1 MIATLLSFIERNTL
15 TVKRTRPVSHTVH
28 RSERLFSRSVLTTLL
43 TCLACLGWSAPSDDQ
58 VKKIYRDLLPQVRL
72 DRIREDYV
80 AISKLGSR
88 LAGSKAESKTFDYAE
103 ECFRSLKA
111 TNIHRE
117 PFTVTIPDPDA
128 VGKLEIGRQRIDLLP
143 LWPNLVRTSTCNLNC
158 PIIYGGNGSLEALRG
173 LDVAGSAVVEEFG
186 VGAGWKNAAKLGAS
200 AIIFLEPNTMPRGD
214 AENKFSAVPLSVPR
228 FYLPLQSAGPVLQAC
243 QAHQAVH
250 ISCRQ
255 DWVQRTSYNLIADLP
270 GNDPADQTEAIVQI
284 AYADSMSI
292 VPGMAPGAES
302 IGGLAGLL
310 ETARIFS
317 SRPHARTLRLVVS
330 GAHFMALRGVREYVQ
345 KRMDSNDNPPLLCL
359 TLDLSSGSRSI
370 GSYARGW
377 FYDYRDE
384 EEDNVRQLSRL
395 FRAHADHLAEVM
407 DVSPARVVLVD
418 AVNNGDD
425 RTWKNNIPGK
435 FALDCEPLITS
446 GMNALTFMTVEDSR
460 ERVDTP
466 FDTLDRVDVSNVRRQ
481 IQTVAA
487 MLHHALNDTSDR
499 SETSDYR
506 LAITPAKPVGMS
518 LTGGFSTLTGNV
530 AIYDA
535 NKSFVPDTPVP
546 GAIAG
551 VLAKQKTMMGVRG
564 DMFQAVD
571 AHANYKI
578 VGVAPKTAYSD
589 DSRWI
594 TRIVA
599 FHMDPI
605 TGNID
610 YAPSWGT
617 YGDDTYHIEFPL
629 KTSERSSPLVVFH
642 CVAVD
647 LYDLVDPQ
655 DLQALQ
661 WVWIGDAAT
670 GAHPQDYGFL
680 GPGFDTKFSPE
691 IEDTQV
697 LFVRPDSRYFV
708 LAQGGP
714 GASRLILTNS
724 KLGNEAGIGYVPSP
738 GRFADVPLHTAED
751 IVAINATRLA
761 RFKKYRIVSK
771 GITDLQAQAEQEIK
785 EAKASQAVRDW
796 PEAER
801 HARAAWG
808 LALRSHPILQSTAN
822 DVVNGVI
829 FYLFLLIPF
838 SYFMER
844 LLVGNQLLSKQ
855 LTFAVAFFIGAFILL
870 RLIHPAFEIVSNPA
884 MIFVAFVMG
893 TLSLIVISFILGK
906 FEASLKAVR
915 QAQSGVHEVDIKRS
929 SVAMAAF
936 NLGVS
941 NMRRRKA
948 RTILTTL
955 TLVVMTFIV
964 LSFTS
969 IVQELSLNEY
979 SSNTPARYSGILLR
993 SPGLDPMQLAMYRQL
1008 TNEFSGRGVVVR
1020 RAAYYG
1026 ADIGTTGVLTL
1037 QRADR
1042 SAEVRAMAG
1051 FEAGEVDVLHPQ
1063 DALLPGGR
1071 WFKPGERDVM
1081 ILPQRIAQQLKVDP
1095 DEVGKAKV
1103 SYAGVDYTVI
1113 GIIDS
1118 GFMRALVDLDGDG
1131 IMPADFSLSNKYQQ
1145 ESASTT
1151 KAFRSYLRL
1160 DPSACFILPTE
1171 TALSLGADIRN
1182 MAVSFAKPEQTRHAL
1197 DTLMPRLRINLY
1209 GSVPNGNGGLEVR
1222 QFSIFESSKGVGLGL
1237 VLVQLVIASVF
1248 VLNTMVASVYERTKE
1263 IAIFSSIG
1271 LAPNHIAMLF
1281 FAESLVYGVL
1291 GAVIGYFVAQ
1301 TSAKIIVSTGAL
1313 PGLTLNFSSTSA
1325 VMSAV
1330 IVMAVVLAS
1339 TIYPARKASEIA
1351 APAMNEEVF
1360 ETDPEGDVW
1369 NLPLPFSIGTAEAG
1383 PLIRFLGEWL
1393 KAYEEYT
1400 IGDFVTANTTTEVIR
1415 DENELNPQFRV
1426 STVAWLAP
1434 YDLGISQTLV
1444 LTASPAHVPGV
1455 YVLDLQLARLAG
1467 DPENWPV
1474 VNKRFLANLRKQFL
1488 TWRTLGPEHRKKY
1501 IEALKDDG

>member
-1 MIATLLSFIERNTL
+1 MIADLIRFFEREIPTRTL
-15 TVKRTRPVSHTVH
+15 TAQSIVSLKRIIVGI
-28 RSERLFSRSVLTTLL
+28 LFGS
-43 TCLACLGWSAPSDDQ
+43 LACLAMSTPTDDQ
-58 VKKIYRDLLPQVRL
+58 IKQIYRQLLPQVRL
-72 DRIREDYV
+72 DRIQRDYRSI
-80 AISKLGSR
+80 AELGSR
-88 LAGSKAESKTFDYAE
+88 LAGSTGEANAFDYAE
-103 ECFRSLKA
+103 ATFRSIGA
-111 TNIHRE
+111 VNIHRE
-117 PFTVTIPDPDA
+117 TFRVTVPDPDA
-128 VGKLEIGRQRIDLLP
+128 VGHLAVSGHTVDVLP
-143 LWPNLVRTSTCNLNC
+143 LWPNLVRTSTCDING

-173 LDVAGSAVVEEFG
+173 MDIVGAVVVEEFG
-186 VGAGWKNAAKLGAS
+186 VGAAWKNAAKLGAA
-200 AIIFLEPNTMPRGD
+200 AIVFIEPGAMPRGD

-228 FYLPLQSAGPVLQAC
+228 FYLPIKVSGPVLQAC
-243 QAHQAVH
+243 QSHQTVRL
-250 ISCRQ
+250 SCRQ
-255 DWVQRTSYNLIADLP
+255 DWVGRTSCNLIADLP
-270 GNDPADQTEAIVQI
+270 GNSPAQNSEPIALE

-292 VPGMAPGAES
+292 VPKLAPGAES
-302 IGGLAGLL
+302 IGGLATLL
-310 ETARIFS
+310 EAARVFS
-317 SRPHARTLRLVVS
+317 VRPHARPLRLIVS
-330 GAHFMALRGVREYVQ
+330 GAHFLALQGAREYVQ
-345 KRMDSNDNPPLLCL
+345 KRMDTNDLPPLLCL

-395 FRAHADHLAEVM
+395 FRAHAEKLAEVM

-435 FALDCEPLITS
+435 FALDCEPILTS
-446 GMNALTFMTVEDSR
+446 GMNALTLMTVEDSR

-466 FDTLDRVDVSNVRRQ
+466 FDTIDRVDISNVRRQ
-481 IQTVAA
+481 AQTVAA
-487 MLHHALNDTSDR
+487 MLHHALNDTIDR

-506 LAITPAKPVGMS
+506 LAIEAAKPVGMR
-518 LTGGFSTLTGNV
+518 LTGGFASV
-530 AIYDA
+530 AGKVVIYDP
-535 NKSFVPDTPVP
+535 NKSFVPDTPVSNS
-546 GAIAG
+546 IAA
-551 VLAKQKTMMGVRG
+551 VLATQKTMMGVRG
-564 DMFQAVD
+564 DMLQGVD
-571 AHANYKI
+571 DKADYRI

-589 DSRWI
+589 EKRWI
-594 TRIVA
+594 TRLAA
-599 FHMDPI
+599 FHLDPVS
-605 TGNID
+605 GNID

-617 YGDDTYHIEFPL
+617 YGDETYRIEFPM

-642 CVAVD
+642 CASID

-661 WVWIGDAAT
+661 WVWIGDSDT
-670 GAHPQDYGFL
+670 GAHPQDYGVL

-697 LFVRPDSRYFV
+697 IFVKPDLHFFV

-714 GASRLILTNS
+714 GAARLILTHS
-724 KLGNEAGIGYVPSP
+724 KLGNEAGEGYVSKS
-738 GRFADVPLHTAED
+738 GRFANLPLHTAED

-761 RFKKYRIVSK
+761 RFKKYRIISPSVLELHK
-771 GITDLQAQAEQEIK
+771 QAEQEIAA
-785 EAKASQAVRDW
+785 AKASQAARDW

-808 LALRSHPILQSTAN
+808 LALRAHPVLQSTAN

-855 LTFAVAFFIGAFILL
+855 LGFAVAFFIGAFLLL

-893 TLSLIVISFILGK
+893 TLSLIVMSFILGK
-906 FEASLKAVR
+906 FEASLKVVR

-969 IVQELSLNEY
+969 IVQELTLNEY
-979 SSNTPARYSGILLR
+979 ASNTVARYPGILLR
-993 SPGLDPMQLAMYRQL
+993 NPGLDPMQLAMYRQL
-1008 TNEFSGRGVVVR
+1008 TNEFSGRAVVVR

-1042 SAEVRAMAG
+1042 SAEVNALAG
-1051 FEAGEVDVLHPQ
+1051 FEPDETKVMHPQ

-1071 WFKPGERDVM
+1071 WFRPGERDAM
-1081 ILPQRIAQQLKVDP
+1081 ILPQRIAQQLKIDP

-1103 SYAGVDYTVI
+1103 SYAGVDYTVV

-1118 GFMRALVDLDGDG
+1118 GFMRSLVDLDGDG

-1160 DPSACFILPTE
+1160 DPSSCFILPTE

-1182 MAVSFAKPEQTRHAL
+1182 MAVAFETPAQTRKAL

-1209 GSVPNGNGGLEVR
+1209 GSVPNGHGGLEVR
-1222 QFSIFESSKGVGLGL
+1222 QFSVFESSKGVGLGL
-1237 VLVQLVIASVF
+1237 VFIQLIIASVF

-1325 VMSAV
+1325 VMSAT

-1360 ETDPEGDVW
+1360 ETEPDGDLW
-1369 NLPLPFSIGTAEAG
+1369 DLPLPFSINATEAG

-1400 IGDFVTANTTTEVIR
+1400 IGDFVTANTKTEAETPADGTGTI
-1415 DENELNPQFRV
+1415 FRV

-1434 YDLGISQTLV
+1434 YDLGISQTLL
-1444 LTASPAHVPGV
+1444 LTASPAQVPGV
-1455 YVLDLQLARLAG
+1455 YLLDLKLGRIAG
-1467 DPENWPV
+1467 DPENWPI
-1474 VNKRFLANLRKQFL
+1474 VNQRFLANLRKQFL
-1488 TWRTLGPEHRKKY
+1488 TWRTLGPELRRKY
-1501 IEALKDDG
+1501 SVD

>member
-1 MIATLLSFIERNTL
+1 MDHSRRKEFSCYLSNGTSVIRRCTQVRGLQSFLL
-15 TVKRTRPVSHTVH
+15 V
-28 RSERLFSRSVLTTLL
+28 
-43 TCLACLGWSAPSDDQ
+43 CLASVAFAAPSADQ
-58 VKKIYRDLLPQVRL
+58 VKKTYREILTQVRM
-72 DRIREDYV
+72 DRVKSDYE
-80 AISKLGSR
+80 AISQFGPRITGSVGEEQTIR
-88 LAGSKAESKTFDYAE
+88 YAE
-103 ECFRSLKA
+103 AKLRELKPQA
-111 TNIHRE
+111 VKRE
-117 PFTVTIPDPDA
+117 PFTVTVPDPQA
-128 VGKLEIGRQRIDLLP
+128 IAKLTIGSKSIDLLP
-143 LWPNLVRTSTCNLNC
+143 LWPNLVRTSTCNVSGPL
-158 PIIYGGNGSLEALRG
+158 IYGGNGSLEALRG
-173 LDVAGSAVVEEFG
+173 LTVSGAIVVEEFG
-186 VGAGWKNAAKLGAS
+186 TGASWKNAAKLGAA
-200 AIIFLEPNTMPRGD
+200 AIVFIEPETMPRAD
-214 AENKFSAVPLSVPR
+214 AENKFSVVPLSVPR
-228 FYLPLQSAGPVLQAC
+228 FFLPLKYAGPVLRAC
-243 QAHQAVH
+243 N
-250 ISCRQ
+250 IRESGSLICRQ
-255 DWVQRTSYNLIADLP
+255 DWVQRQSSNLIVDFSGTDSNASQEP
-270 GNDPADQTEAIVQI
+270 IVVF
-284 AYADSMSI
+284 AYADSMCV
-292 VPGMAPGAES
+292 VPELGAGAEG

-310 ETARIFS
+310 EVARIFS
-317 SRPHARTLRLVVS
+317 ARPHSRPLRLVVS
-330 GAHFMALRGVREYVQ
+330 GAHCLALRGAREFVQ
-345 KRMDSNDNPPLLCL
+345 SRMDSHEAPPLLCL

-377 FYDYRDE
+377 FYDFRDE

-395 FRAHADHLAEVM
+395 FRSHAVQLAEVM
-407 DVSPARVVLVD
+407 DVTPARLVLVD
-418 AVNNGDD
+418 AVNNGDS

-435 FALDCEPLITS
+435 FALDCEPLLTS

-460 ERVDTP
+460 DRIDTP
-466 FDTLDRVDVSNVRRQ
+466 FDTLDHVDIGNVCRQ
-481 IQTVAA
+481 IQTVSV
-487 MLHHALNDTSDR
+487 MVHHALDDTSDR
-499 SETSDYR
+499 SEISDYR
-506 LAITPAKPVGMS
+506 LPIQPTSPSGMS
-518 LTGGFSTLTGNV
+518 LVGGFSTVSGSV
-530 AIYDA
+530 VIYDP
-535 NKSFVPDTPVP
+535 NKSFVPDTPVYDS
-546 GAIAG
+546 IAG
-551 VLAKQKTMMGVRG
+551 VLGRQKTMMGVRG
-564 DMFQAVD
+564 DMLQAVD
-571 AHANYKI
+571 SKARYKF
-578 VGVAPKTAYSD
+578 VGIAPKTAYTD
-589 DSRWI
+589 TATNI

-599 FHMDPI
+599 FHLDPQS
-605 TGNID
+605 GNID

-617 YGDDTYHIEFPL
+617 YGDDTYRIEFML
-629 KTSERSSPLVVFH
+629 KTSERSSPLVVFK
-642 CVAVD
+642 CTSVD

-661 WVWIGDAAT
+661 WVWIGDSAT
-670 GAHPQDYGFL
+670 GAHPQDYGYL

-691 IEDTQV
+691 IEDSQV
-697 LFVRPDSRYFV
+697 IFVMPKGKYFV
-708 LAQGGP
+708 IAQGGP
-714 GASRLILTNS
+714 GAARLILTHS
-724 KLGNEAGIGYVPSP
+724 SLGNEAGNGYAPVA
-738 GRFADVPLHTAED
+738 GRFADVPLHSAED
-751 IVAINATRLA
+751 ITAINATRLA
-761 RFKKYRIVSK
+761 RFNKYRIVSK
-771 GITDLQAQAEQEIK
+771 GITDLQKQAEQEISA
-785 EAKASQAVRDW
+785 AKASQAIKDW

-808 LALRSHPILQSTAN
+808 LALRAHPVLQSTAN

-855 LTFAVAFFIGAFILL
+855 LGCAVGIFVGSFILL

-906 FEASLKAVR
+906 FEASLKVVR

-979 SSNTPARYSGILLR
+979 PSNTPARYSGLMLR
-993 SPGLDPMQLAMYRQL
+993 SPGLDPMQLSMYRQL
-1008 TNEFSGRGVVVR
+1008 TNEFSGRGNVVR

-1026 ADIGTTGVLTL
+1026 ADIGNSGVLTL
-1037 QRADR
+1037 QRGER
-1042 SAEVRAMAG
+1042 IAEVRAMAG
-1051 FEAGEVDVLHPQ
+1051 FEPAEDQVLHPQ
-1063 DALLPGGR
+1063 DAVLPGGR
-1071 WFKPGERDVM
+1071 WFRSGERNVM
-1081 ILPQRIAQQLKVDP
+1081 ILPQRIAQQLKVDTN
-1095 DEVGKAKV
+1095 EVGKAKV

-1131 IMPADFSLSNKYQQ
+1131 VMPADFSLSTKYQQ

-1182 MAVSFAKPEQTRHAL
+1182 MAVEFDNPQQTRNAL

-1209 GSVPNGNGGLEVR
+1209 GSVPSSSGGLEVR

-1237 VLVQLVIASVF
+1237 VLVQLIIASVF

-1281 FAESLVYGVL
+1281 FAESTVYGVL

-1301 TSAKIIVSTGAL
+1301 TSAKFIVSTGSL

-1325 VMSAV
+1325 VLSAV

-1339 TIYPARKASEIA
+1339 TIYPARKAVEIA

-1360 ETDPEGDVW
+1360 ETDPDGDIW
-1369 NLPLPFSIGTAEAG
+1369 NLPLPFSIGSNESA

-1393 KAYEEYT
+1393 SAYEEYT
-1400 IGDFVTANTTTEVIR
+1400 IGDFVTANTSTLKFDSDVPNSPNYRVTT
-1415 DENELNPQFRV
+1415 
-1426 STVAWLAP
+1426 TAWLAP

-1444 LTASPAHVPGV
+1444 LTASPSHVPGV
-1455 YVLDLQLARLAG
+1455 YTLDLELTRLAG
-1467 DPENWPV
+1467 DPENWPI

-1488 TWRTLGPEHRKKY
+1488 TWRTLGPEHRAKY
-1501 IEALKDDG
+1501 STD